1 MALTSIQWKNLK
13 EYDLIACQKFLR
25 ENGISVYCLFSV
37 KKWVVYHDDRYQ
49 PKLGLI
55 PIAYYHADR
64 YQPKLGLIPIA
75 YLSKRPTYF
84 ELHEAINTHTLR
96 GPPNETHKDYP
107 EGRYHSITGPAISY
121 SDGFKIYCVHGMLV
135 DPDWFEKPGALT
147 PTIAF
152 KEPNIEQRKAAFDIL
167 GWDRVLNE
175 LNAQIIDEDPDP
187 YIGTLLQVQH
197 PAIGSGKERFL
208 KVLCGTGRT
217 FIIPVAPTME
227 TALQANAASYGI
239 PAELFKPEGRS

>member
-1 MALTSIQWKNLK
+1 MTQAYSDSDREDFSPNDDMVWEYLDKPKN
-13 EYDLIACQKFLR
+13 EESLIAYQKFLR

-37 KKWVVYHDDRYQ
+37 KKWVVYKADPYQ
-49 PKLGLI
+49 P
-55 PIAYYHADR
+55 
-64 YQPKLGLIPIA
+64 GLIPIA
-75 YLSKRPTYF
+75 YLYKRPTYF
-84 ELHEAINTHTLR
+84 ELHEAINTHALR

-217 FIIPVAPTME
+217 FIIPVAPTIE